1 MNVCFLVGCGRQES
15 TRYPKKSFNYHPRQ
29 PGYIHPGS
37 NSYSDIPCEID
48 DDLLALLQKEG
59 IDDTL
64 ARHMAHL
71 FTRDPL
77 VTQLQMGMLQKR
89 ER

>member
-1 MNVCFLVGCGRQES
+1 MMGQDAVVFSSSACLG
-15 TRYPKKSFNYHPRQ
+15 
-29 PGYIHPGS
+29 
-37 NSYSDIPCEID
+37 DIPCEID
-48 DDLLALLQKEG
+48 EDLLKVLQTEG

-77 VTQLQMGMLQKR
+77 DTWREPGWVKLQPLAVRARTRIGRDVRKS
-89 ER
+89 

>member
-1 MNVCFLVGCGRQES
+1 MIGQDAFFLASSACLG
-15 TRYPKKSFNYHPRQ
+15 
-29 PGYIHPGS
+29 
-37 NSYSDIPCEID
+37 DIPCEID
-48 DDLLALLQKEG
+48 EDLLKVLQTEG

-77 VTQLQMGMLQKR
+77 DT
-89 ER
+89 